1 MISLGI
7 ESSYYSE
14 DEEVRE
20 EIKEN
25 KNLKKELEELFNFFE
40 GGRNEQ
46 ISF

>member
-20 EIKEN
+20 EIKEKN
-25 KNLKKELEELFNFFE
+25 NLKKDLEELFDFFE
-40 GGRNEQ
+40 GGNDE
-46 ISF
+46 